1 MGIMGISITIVA
13 QLRELCLFRDVSK
26 SEES

>member
-1 MGIMGISITIVA
+1 MGIMGIFIIIVA
-13 QLRELCLFRDVSK
+13 QLRELRLSRDVSK